1 MSKKSNRNR
10 FKSYNNGEP
19 ESIVNKEVIPEVT
32 VTNTELETEPQS
44 ENILEDT
51 SSEVLTPED
60 TTDLIAETFE
70 ELSEETPEVLK
81 QTSDQLIGAKNK
93 EEVINTEPLN
103 THVDEA
109 PKTEIKEIPTPE
121 PVKET
126 PKIEAP
132 KPETPKP
139 VVKPTENRAIPA
151 PHQRPQVQP
160 KKEEP
165 KPTSTYPVKKTRE
178 EILREVINRSNKAG
192 QNNTKPV
199 IKRSSTYQIIFC
211 TNPSPLQF
219 NKITNQLRKINEFYE
234 VDGVGTIKGRS
245 FSTNDAAIAEKKRL
259 AGKGLKPSIRIV

>member
-10 FKSYNNGEP
+10 FKSYNDGES
-19 ESIVNKEVIPEVT
+19 ESTVNEEVIPEVT

-51 SSEVLTPED
+51 SSEVSTPEN

-70 ELSEETPEVLK
+70 EFSEEAPEVLK
-81 QTSDQLIGAKNK
+81 QMSDQLIDAKNK

-109 PKTEIKEIPTPE
+109 PKTEIKEIPIAE
-121 PVKET
+121 PVKKT
-126 PKIEAP
+126 PKIEA
-132 KPETPKP
+132 PKP
-139 VVKPTENRAIPA
+139 VVKPTENRAIPT

-178 EILREVINRSNKAG
+178 EILREVINRSTKAE

>member
-19 ESIVNKEVIPEVT
+19 ESIVNEEVIPEVT
-32 VTNTELETEPQS
+32 VTNTELETEPQF

-51 SSEVLTPED
+51 SSEVSTPEN

-70 ELSEETPEVLK
+70 EFSEESPEVLK
-81 QTSDQLIGAKNK
+81 QTSDQLIDAKNK
-93 EEVINTEPLN
+93 EEVMNTELLN

-121 PVKET
+121 PVKKT
-126 PKIEAP
+126 PKIEAL
-132 KPETPKP
+132 KP
-139 VVKPTENRAIPA
+139 VVKPAENRAIPA

-178 EILREVINRSNKAG
+178 EILREVINRSTKAG
-192 QNNTKPV
+192 QNNMKHV
-199 IKRSSTYQIIFC
+199 VKRSSTYQIIFC

>member
-10 FKSYNNGEP
+10 FKSYNDGES
-19 ESIVNKEVIPEVT
+19 ESTVNKEVIPEVT
-32 VTNTELETEPQS
+32 VTNTELETEPQF
-44 ENILEDT
+44 ENILEGI
-51 SSEVLTPED
+51 SSEVSTPEN

-70 ELSEETPEVLK
+70 EFSEEAPEVLK
-81 QTSDQLIGAKNK
+81 QTSDQLIDAKNK

-126 PKIEAP
+126 PKIEA
-132 KPETPKP
+132 PKP

-178 EILREVINRSNKAG
+178 EILREVINRSTKAG

-234 VDGVGTIKGRS
+234 VDGDGTIKGRS